1 MRPTNQFVI
10 QAVVSTVCLL
20 ALIGVSVEAA
30 CAFWKIPDMSGSL
43 SSGFTHVV
51 DTLVG
56 ALIAMLIN
64 TRPQD
69 ARKPEDLPAEVTV
82 VNPPESP
89 AQTHANP

>member
-69 ARKPEDLPAEVTV
+69 ARKPDDVLTQVTV
-82 VNPPESP
+82 ENPPEHP
-89 AQTHANP
+89 VQTQENK